1 MLRLFLRPENTCEPS
16 ARLLEIDAMKSARSR
31 RVPSEAPMPPA
42 PAAFADE
49 IDAFIGMLEL
59 ERGLSRNTSQSY
71 EKDLVQAA
79 HFLARKRVSGWKA
92 VTPDHLSAW
101 LHWLADEKFT
111 ESSQARKL
119 SAMRMLFR
127 RHLVPSGVRT
137 VDPTELLSGP
147 KFRRKLP
154 QTLSAV
160 EIEKLL
166 LAPTGADAYSVRDRA
181 MLELFYSSGLRISE
195 LCALT
200 LQQIDLEHAFVR
212 VFGKGGKER
221 VVPLGGKARDAVQAY
236 LGSARPRLVKP
247 RTGSEFFLSER
258 GRAISRKTLWAIVK
272 KHAQRAG
279 IAKNVKPHL
288 LRHSFATHLLGGGA
302 DLRAI
307 QEMLGHASIGTTQI
321 YTAVES
327 SRLID
332 QHAKHHPRNKLGPS

>member
-1 MLRLFLRPENTCEPS
+1 
-16 ARLLEIDAMKSARSR
+16 
-31 RVPSEAPMPPA
+31 MPPA
-42 PAAFADE
+42 APAFADA
-49 IDAFIGMLEL
+49 IDAFIGTLEL

-79 HFLARKRVSGWKA
+79 HFLARRK
-92 VTPDHLSAW
+92 VTDWRTVTTDDLSAW
-101 LHWLADEKFT
+101 LHWLADEEFT

-127 RHLVPSGVRT
+127 RHLVPSGARSD
-137 VDPTELLSGP
+137 DPTELLSGP

-154 QTLSAV
+154 QTLSPG
-160 EIEKLL
+160 EMEKLL
-166 LAPTGADAYSVRDRA
+166 VASMGADAYSVRDRA

-200 LQQIDLEHAFVR
+200 LQQVDLEHGFVR
-212 VFGKGGKER
+212 VFGKGAKER
-221 VVPLGGKARDAVQAY
+221 VVPLGDKARDAITAY
-236 LGSARPRLVKP
+236 LGSGRPRLVKP
-247 RTGSEFFLSER
+247 RTGSELFISER
-258 GRAISRKTLWAIVK
+258 GRAISRKTLWLIVK
-272 KHAQRAG
+272 THARRAG
-279 IAKNVKPHL
+279 LTKNVKPHL

-327 SRLID
+327 SRLLD
-332 QHAKHHPRNKLGPS
+332 QHAKHHPRNKLKA